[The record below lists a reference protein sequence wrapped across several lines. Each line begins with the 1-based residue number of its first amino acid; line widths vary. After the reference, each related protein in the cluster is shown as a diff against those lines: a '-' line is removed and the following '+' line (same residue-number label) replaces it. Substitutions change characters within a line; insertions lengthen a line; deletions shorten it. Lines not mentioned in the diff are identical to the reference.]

1 MPLSSLHFIFIFLP
15 SVLVLYYLLPNSSWR
30 SSILV
35 TGSLI
40 FFAWADLKNL
50 PLFLLIILFDY
61 LAGRIIGSLLN
72 RGNRRTARFTVWVSV
87 GINLLMLVIYKYTG
101 FLAESVSS
109 ILGMEMAFE
118 QSALPL
124 GISFFTFAG
133 ISYLLDVYNTTEQ
146 AEKNFLRFSAYL
158 SMFPKLLQGPIT
170 RFGQVK
176 KDLLQPNHLNVT
188 DLSEGARRFIAG
200 LSKKVLLAD
209 PLGIAAERV
218 FTADYNQLGGGAA
231 WFGLLAYTLQIFL
244 DFSGYTDMAIGVGRM
259 LGFKLPEN
267 FNYPYIS
274 RSITDFWRRWHMTL
288 TAWFRN
294 YLFIPLEFAR
304 KKEKILR
311 QQSNILIV
319 FLLTGLWHG
328 ASWNFVIWGVY
339 FGLILAVE
347 ASGLGKQLKKLPVL
361 LQHIYA
367 LALIMLG
374 WIFFRIT
381 NPADW
386 APFISALFGGNG
398 WSGDVTLR
406 SLNSIF
412 YVPILIIAAVFSIKL
427 FNEAEMFLLERAG
440 WGRVVMDVLYLVLF
454 ILSVSAVLAKGFL
467 VFLYAQF

>member
-1 MPLSSLHFIFIFLP
+1 
-15 SVLVLYYLLPNSSWR
+15 
-30 SSILV
+30 
-35 TGSLI
+35 
-40 FFAWADLKNL
+40 
-50 PLFLLIILFDY
+50 
-61 LAGRIIGSLLN
+61 
-72 RGNRRTARFTVWVSV
+72 
-87 GINLLMLVIYKYTG
+87 
-101 FLAESVSS
+101 
-109 ILGMEMAFE
+109 
-118 QSALPL
+118 
-124 GISFFTFAG
+124 
-133 ISYLLDVYNTTEQ
+133 
-146 AEKNFLRFSAYL
+146 
-158 SMFPKLLQGPIT
+158 
-170 RFGQVK
+170 
-176 KDLLQPNHLNVT
+176 
-188 DLSEGARRFIAG
+188 
-200 LSKKVLLAD
+200 
-209 PLGIAAERV
+209 
-218 FTADYNQLGGGAA
+218 
-231 WFGLLAYTLQIFL
+231 
-244 DFSGYTDMAIGVGRM
+244 
-259 LGFKLPEN
+259 
-267 FNYPYIS
+267 
-274 RSITDFWRRWHMTL
+274 MTL

-427 FNEAEMFLLERAG
+427 FNEAETFFLERAG
-440 WGRVVMDVLYLVLF
+440 WGRIVLDVLYLALF

-467 VFLYAQF
+467 VFFAQF